1 MEIYLAGDN
10 YKKQIM
16 ELFVAGLSNEEN
28 RKNMVNPLSK
38 RISILES
45 FCNMEDWEIPY
56 IQNHWNFLLDSGA
69 FTFLNSKKQ
78 NKINWDEYVEKYAE
92 FINKYDIK
100 LFFELDIDY
109 LIGLKEVER
118 LREKLHK
125 LTNKQSI
132 SVWHKSRGKD
142 YYIRM
147 VQEFDYVAIGGLAIG
162 GIHFQK
168 QIEPVF
174 PWFIKN
180 AHKNNCKI
188 HALGY
193 TSIEGIKKFGFDSID
208 SSSWMYGN
216 IGGYLYKF
224 NGEKIIQ
231 IKKPIDK
238 RIKPFEVAYH
248 NFFEW
253 VKFQQYAR
261 VNL

>member
-1 MEIYLAGDN
+1 MEIYLAGAN
-10 YKKQIM
+10 GKKQIM

-45 FCNMEDWEIPY
+45 FCSMEDWEIPY

-193 TSIEGIKKFGFDSID
+193 TSVSGLYKYPFDSVD
-208 SSSWMYGN
+208 STSWIYGN
-216 IGGYLYKF
+216 KLGLIYRFDGYKMT
-224 NGEKIIQ
+224 IV
-231 IKKPIDK
+231 KKPCGNRLIAKDA
-238 RIKPFEVAYH
+238 RLH

>member
-1 MEIYLAGDN
+1 MKVYLAGASNLNTIINQVYQELD
-10 YKKQIM
+10 KQKLNDYHI
-16 ELFVAGLSNEEN
+16 
-28 RKNMVNPLSK
+28 PL
-38 RISILES
+38 LES
-45 FCNMEDWEIPY
+45 FQYINNWMAPY
-56 IQNHWNFLLDSGA
+56 IVNKWDFILDSGA
-69 FTFLNSKKQ
+69 FTFMNGMTKQ

-193 TSIEGIKKFGFDSID
+193 TSVSGLYKYPFDSVD
-208 SSSWMYGN
+208 STSWIYGN
-216 IGGYLYKF
+216 KLGLIYRFDGYKMT
-224 NGEKIIQ
+224 IV
-231 IKKPIDK
+231 KKPCGNRLIAKDV
-238 RIKPFEVAYH
+238 RLH